1 MNVLVIDIGG
11 TNVKMLATGQKERCP
26 FASGPNMTP
35 QRMVAG
41 VKQLAADWKYDVA
54 ADSPLFGDG
63 VTQPVAAAERFT
75 RRCEP
80 ACRGILSPC
89 RRPTFPRVL

>member
-1 MNVLVIDIGG
+1 MKRMATLGNRTGSSSRQYKYTKVLDNRKHAIRGYS
-11 TNVKMLATGQKERCP
+11 P
-26 FASGPNMTP
+26 
-35 QRMVAG
+35 
-41 VKQLAADWKYDVA
+41 AAA

-80 ACRGILSPC
+80 ACRGILSPR